1 MLVYLKLKSQLEKLF
16 NEEDGMG
23 TLEVVIIIAVLL
35 GLAFLLKGFVFD
47 LFGKLK
53 NDINNSD
60 KIKNIMAVVWQQ
72 WC

>member
-1 MLVYLKLKSQLEKLF
+1 MYYYLKMKSKLESFFK
-16 NEEDGMG
+16 EEEGMG

-47 LFGKLK
+47 LFDKLK
-53 NDINNSD
+53 DDINNSD
-60 KIKNIMAVVWQQ
+60 KINNIMAVVWQT